1 MATDGPELPP
11 RLSVCMATFNGARF
25 LEAQVDSIL
34 RQLGPLDE
42 LLVSDDGSTD
52 RTPEILA
59 GYGERLRVVGTSRV
73 GGVVPN
79 FERAL
84 AAATGELVALS
95 DQDDVWLE
103 GRVALIRQRLS
114 GSTLVAMNG
123 VLVDEALKPLG
134 RTVFQQVGVPGGFL
148 RTLAVNRYVG
158 CCMAFRRELLAA
170 ALPFPPRVA
179 AHDWFI
185 ALVAE
190 RLFDV
195 THDDRPLL
203 LFRRHGRN
211 ASTTG
216 ARSANGLRARLAM
229 RWSMLRAVARV
240 MRRRERGA
248 PG

>member
-1 MATDGPELPP
+1 MDAGDLEPRAAA

-25 LEAQVDSIL
+25 LPAQIDSIL
-34 RQLGPLDE
+34 GQLGPQDE
-42 LLVSDDGSTD
+42 LVVSDDGSTD

-59 GYGERLRVVGTSRV
+59 GYGDRLRVVGTSRV

-84 AAATGELVALS
+84 AAARGDLVALS
-95 DQDDVWLE
+95 DQDDVWLD
-103 GRVALIRQRLS
+103 GRAALIRERL
-114 GSTLVAMNG
+114 GGATLVAMNG
-123 VLVDEALKPLG
+123 VVVDEALKPLG

-170 ALPFPPRVA
+170 ALPFPPRIA

-195 THDDRPLL
+195 ANDDRPLF
-203 LFRRHGRN
+203 LFRRHGGN

-216 ARSANGLRARLAM
+216 GRSRHGLGARLAM
-229 RWSMLRAVARV
+229 RWRMLRAVARV
-240 MRRRERGA
+240 ELRLSR
-248 PG
+248 

>member
-1 MATDGPELPP
+1 MATGDAALPP

-25 LEAQVDSIL
+25 LQSQVDSIL
-34 RQLGPLDE
+34 QQLGPGDE
-42 LLVSDDGSTD
+42 LVVSDDGSTD

-59 GYGERLRVVGTSRV
+59 GYGDRLRIVGTARV

-79 FERAL
+79 FERAR
-84 AAATGELVALS
+84 AAARGDLVALS
-95 DQDDVWLE
+95 DQDDVWLD
-103 GRVALIRQRLS
+103 GRVALIRERL
-114 GSTLVAMNG
+114 GRATLVAMNG
-123 VLVDEALKPLG
+123 VVVDEALKPLG

-158 CCMAFRRELLAA
+158 CCMAFRREVLAA
-170 ALPFPPRVA
+170 ALPFPPGIA

-195 THDDRPLL
+195 AHDERPLL

-216 ARSANGLRARLAM
+216 ARSANGLLAKLAM
-229 RWSMLRAVARV
+229 RWRMLRAVAKA
-240 MRRRERGA
+240 MRRHERRA
-248 PG
+248 PT

>member
-1 MATDGPELPP
+1 
-11 RLSVCMATFNGARF
+11 VCMATFDGAPY
-25 LEAQVDSIL
+25 LAAQVDSIL
-34 RQLGPLDE
+34 AQLGPRDE
-42 LLVSDDGSTD
+42 LVVADDGSTD

-59 GYGERLRVVGTSRV
+59 GYGDRLRVVGTSRV
-73 GGVVPN
+73 GGVVAN

-84 AAATGELVALS
+84 AAARGELVALS
-95 DQDDVWLE
+95 DQDDVWLD
-103 GRVALIRQRLS
+103 GRAALIRERL
-114 GSTLVAMNG
+114 GKATLVAMNG
-123 VLVDEALKPLG
+123 VVVDEALAPLG

-170 ALPFPPRVA
+170 ALPFPPRIA

-195 THDDRPLL
+195 ANDDQPLI
-203 LFRRHGRN
+203 LFRRHGGN

-216 ARSANGLRARLAM
+216 SSSRHGLGSRLAM
-229 RWSMLRAVARV
+229 RWRMLRAVARV
-240 MRRRERGA
+240 ELRLSR
-248 PG
+248 